1 MIKWANFWKNLIVK
15 KTEILGEVTI
25 NLQMEKIEKERNE
38 NAKNEKMLSIVKG
51 IFGKG
56 KNKENENNVEKE
68 DDNNENDK

>member
-1 MIKWANFWKNLIVK
+1 M
-15 KTEILGEVTI
+15 GEVTI

-56 KNKENENNVEKE
+56 KNKENEMIE
-68 DDNNENDK
+68 NEILFGQL